1 VSQTKAL
8 LAVVVGVLSAFF
20 WTVPAQAHNSFTGSN
35 PKNGARIAEA
45 PETVTLSFLAK
56 LDPSSTKVTVTGP
69 DGASAAAGEP
79 GVKGNKATIGVR
91 DAGGGAYTVAFQV
104 SSVDGHPV
112 KGKISFTVTAPPKPS
127 PTPSATP
134 VPSQTVETVVTTSP
148 AAVTPVPVSDESDG
162 GTPWLPWALGG
173 VVLIGAAA
181 AGTWLVRRRAAA

>member
-8 LAVVVGVLSAFF
+8 LAVVVGVLSAIF
-20 WTVPAQAHNSFTGSN
+20 WAVPAHAHNSFTGSD
-35 PKNGARIAEA
+35 PKNGARISTV
-45 PETVTLSFLAK
+45 PTTVTLSFLAR

-69 DGASAAAGEP
+69 DGATADGAAT
-79 GVKGNKATIGVR
+79 VKANKATVGVR

-112 KGKISFTVTAPPKPS
+112 KGRITFTVTAPAAPRSTPS
-127 PTPSATP
+127 GTPTPEPVAT
-134 VPSQTVETVVTTSP
+134 TTSP
-148 AAVTPVPVSDESDG
+148 APGATVPVADESDG
-162 GTPWLPWALGG
+162 GTPWLPWAIGA